1 MQTIAPR
8 TAPRGTLLLMIAS
21 PLWGTAGIASQGLA
35 TLTNMNPLSISAF
48 RLLIAAPILLLVGW
62 RLLGRDLWSGSRRDI
77 GLMAL
82 IGVLMAADQA
92 LYFIAISFVGV
103 TISTLIAICGAPL
116 LVVLFTALIERK
128 APTRFMV
135 GIVFAALLG
144 TALLVTGSSASGRS
158 SSPLIGI
165 ACAAGSA
172 CGYAGVLLFGKYLSG
187 KYHSLQ
193 ITALGFSTG
202 AVCLL
207 IVSHIVGFVGTCS
220 VTGWLIIL
228 YMGIF
233 PTALAYGLFLFGM
246 RTTPAPLASV
256 LVLLEPLTASVLSW
270 GLFGERLSVSGIV
283 GAILLV
289 GTIYVLSVS
298 SSDSGERLAAVE

>member
-8 TAPRGTLLLMIAS
+8 TAPRGTLLIMIAS
-21 PLWGTAGIASQGLA
+21 TLWGTAGIASQGLA

-103 TISTLIAICGAPL
+103 TISTLIAICCAPL

-135 GIVFAALLG
+135 GIVFPALLG
-144 TALLVTGSSASGRS
+144 PALLVTGSSPTGRP
-158 SSPLIGI
+158 SSPLIRI
-165 ACAAGSA
+165 ARASGSPRRYAAL
-172 CGYAGVLLFGKYLSG
+172 LLFRNDLSR
-187 KYHSLQ
+187 KHHPPP
-193 ITALGFSTG
+193 I
-202 AVCLL
+202 
-207 IVSHIVGFVGTCS
+207 
-220 VTGWLIIL
+220 
-228 YMGIF
+228 
-233 PTALAYGLFLFGM
+233 P
-246 RTTPAPLASV
+246 PLA
-256 LVLLEPLTASVLSW
+256 LQYP
-270 GLFGERLSVSGIV
+270 RI
-283 GAILLV
+283 
-289 GTIYVLSVS
+289 
-298 SSDSGERLAAVE
+298 